1 MPAIDPKKL
10 KRLLISTL
18 LVPFAMKRR
27 LSPAQLADLVERAMS
42 DKRFDLSASSDE
54 FANYYLDEA
63 EASDWAEEFERSKT
77 APHIFPIEGQEQKP
91 EEMYGGVK
99 MSDFLK
105 MPAEQRLATAN
116 RLEAERAKKT

>member
-1 MPAIDPKKL
+1 
-10 KRLLISTL
+10 
-18 LVPFAMKRR
+18 
-27 LSPAQLADLVERAMS
+27 MS

-63 EASDWAEEFERSKT
+63 EAADWAAEFERSKI
-77 APHIFPIEGQEQKP
+77 APHLFPIEGQEQKP

-116 RLEAERAKKT
+116 RLEAERAKKN